1 MPKVQV
7 KKQSVSLDMTAMCDV
22 AFLLLTFFM
31 LTAKMKPQE
40 PVQVVTPTSQAIEQ
54 KKIENQAIITVS
66 KAGEAFLTIENPE
79 IREKVLDGVASK
91 FGATFSAAEKKQ
103 FKSMEGF
110 GVPLNQLK
118 NLMNTEPA
126 MRNAPGLQKGIPK
139 DSVNNELFEWIFFT
153 RAYGNLTNDKKG
165 EVNVVVKGDGTAD
178 YKNMKQIIATLQKQ
192 NVNSFKLLTGLETE
206 ATE

>member
-40 PVQVVTPTSQAIEQ
+40 PVQVLTPTSQAMEQ

-66 KAGEAFLTIENPE
+66 KAGEAFFTIENPE
-79 IREKVLDGVASK
+79 IREKVLEAVAGKAGMKFSPAESK
-91 FGATFSAAEKKQ
+91 A
-103 FKSMEGF
+103 FKNMEGF
-110 GVPLNQLK
+110 GVPLSQLK
-118 NLMNTEPA
+118 NLINTEPG
-126 MRNAPGLQKGIPK
+126 MRNMPGLQKGIPK
-139 DSVNNELFEWIFFT
+139 DSVNNELFEWLFFT
-153 RAYGNLTNDKKG
+153 RGYGNIKGTKEG
-165 EVNVVVKGDGTAD
+165 EVNVVVKGDGASD
-178 YKNMKQIIATLQKQ
+178 YKNMKQIIATLQRQK
-192 NVNSFKLLTGLETE
+192 VNSFKLLTGLENE